1 MPNLS
6 NDFILGALIGYFLQN
21 YFIIFILGL
30 ACGAFI
36 VERYGSFS
44 NVFKWLLSHSTDNI
58 RDIFSMYFNKK
69 QAPPLEPKL
78 MEPVK
83 LD

>member
-30 ACGAFI
+30 ACGAFM

-44 NVFKWLLSHSTDNI
+44 SVFKWLLSHSTDNI
-58 RDIFSMYFNKK
+58 RDIYSTYFRSKPVVMEP
-69 QAPPLEPKL
+69 APA
-78 MEPVK
+78 PVK

>member
-36 VERYGSFS
+36 VERYGSISSVFS
-44 NVFKWLLSHSTDNI
+44 WLLYHSTDNI
-58 RDIFSMYFNKK
+58 RDIFSTYFKK
-69 QAPPLEPKL
+69 KRVHVPDPPVPIKI
-78 MEPVK
+78 
-83 LD
+83 D

>member
-58 RDIFSMYFNKK
+58 RDIFSTYFRKK
-69 QAPPLEPKL
+69 PAPVLCVPDDPIK
-78 MEPVK
+78 V
-83 LD
+83 D

>member
-36 VERYGSFS
+36 VEQYGSIS
-44 NVFKWLLSHSTDNI
+44 SVFKWLLSHSTDNL
-58 RDIFSMYFNKK
+58 RDIYSMYFKSK
-69 QAPPLEPKL
+69 PEQKPAL
-78 MEPVK
+78 MEPKK

>member
-1 MPNLS
+1 MANFS

-36 VERYGSFS
+36 VERYGSFGS
-44 NVFKWLLSHSTDNI
+44 VFKWLLSHSTDNV
-58 RDIFSMYFNKK
+58 RDIFKTYFTKK
-69 QAPPLEPKL
+69 QETLLRVPNEPLK
-78 MEPVK
+78 V
-83 LD
+83 D